1 MGQTPHTLLSLR
13 GYWKI
18 PCGGNT
24 PSGPMGLRGRRTA
37 AGGLEQSL
45 VSISP
50 WPAGLVAKRLVPHRS
65 GEHRIRPTERRAS
78 ARRHTLPGAPRL
90 TVVLEPGLCLE
101 SEAEKSG
108 NARTELGG
116 SRKPSCQ
123 HNHRR
128 RSPSLGDGPETV
140 QHKRRWTSQP
150 KTNRAAGWNI
160 RPRPESF
167 GRSPGSRG
175 LPPGRSL
182 PPFCRGRKEV
192 RRKGKRRLA
201 INRCQAPE

>member
-1 MGQTPHTLLSLR
+1 MAQRRFAYPARGSFLSATERNQRAPQGLCPWESHQGVPPGSPKGWGNKR
-13 GYWKI
+13 PIPSY
-18 PCGGNT
+18 PCGAIGRSPVGGIPPPAT
-24 PSGPMGLRGRRTA
+24 PTGPPPSGR
-37 AGGLEQSL
+37 GLEQSL

-140 QHKRRWTSQP
+140 QHKR
-150 KTNRAAGWNI
+150 
-160 RPRPESF
+160 
-167 GRSPGSRG
+167 
-175 LPPGRSL
+175 
-182 PPFCRGRKEV
+182 
-192 RRKGKRRLA
+192 
-201 INRCQAPE
+201 